1 MRTGLRAKSEKIV
14 MTTSGKKQDRRNLGQ
29 ARVPSYNILHMEILL
44 RKIKS
49 KLFLP
54 QRKKV
59 QCFFFDI
66 FAKLLSTIF
75 QNRIFFFQYRSNIIY
90 DQTVSL
96 YLYLYNALKLEK

>member
-54 QRKKV
+54 QRKKA
-59 QCFFFDI
+59 QCFFSI
-66 FAKLLSTIF
+66 FL
-75 QNRIFFFQYRSNIIY
+75 QNFYILFFKIVFFFFSIGPILFMIRLLVYIY
-90 DQTVSL
+90 TYTML
-96 YLYLYNALKLEK
+96 